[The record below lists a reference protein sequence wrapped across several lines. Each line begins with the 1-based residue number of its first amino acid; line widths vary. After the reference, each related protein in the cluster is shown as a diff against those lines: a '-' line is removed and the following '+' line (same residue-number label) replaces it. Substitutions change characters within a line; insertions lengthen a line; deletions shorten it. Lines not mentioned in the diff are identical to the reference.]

1 MAIDRDTVR
10 KVARL
15 ARLELDDAALDRFQ
29 GQLGAILD
37 YIDQLKQLDVANVE
51 PLVHAGD
58 TANVL
63 REDVPRRTLPPD
75 DALANAP
82 DRAGPYFVVPKIIE

>member
-10 KVARL
+10 KVAQL
-15 ARLELDDAALDRFQ
+15 ARLELDDAALARLQ
-29 GQLGAILD
+29 TQLGAILG

-58 TANVL
+58 TANVM
-63 REDVPRRTLPPD
+63 REDVPRRGLPTE

-82 DRAGPYFVVPKIIE
+82 DRTGPFFVVPKIIE